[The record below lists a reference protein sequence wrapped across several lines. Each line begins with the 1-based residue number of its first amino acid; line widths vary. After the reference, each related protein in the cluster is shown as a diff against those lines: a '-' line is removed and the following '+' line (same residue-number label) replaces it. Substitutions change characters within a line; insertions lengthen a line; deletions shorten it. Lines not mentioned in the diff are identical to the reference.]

1 MSFRSQLQ
9 IAAAALQA
17 ALHETVAERNTALLR
32 AAGSS
37 SNSNSNSNRQII
49 ATSERL
55 ALLRH
60 LKEGLRLFAPPEPG
74 DQEAHQYSCAKLG
87 AIEQD
92 FKVHQLWCDGTV
104 LYRVESSPRS
114 RHCCQLV
121 PVSGRAGEPLR
132 RTWHNT
138 SGLRRVA

>member
-17 ALHETVAERNTALLR
+17 ALHETVAERNATLLR

-37 SNSNSNSNRQII
+37 SSNRQII

-60 LKEGLRLFAPPEPG
+60 LKEGLRLLAPPEPS
-74 DQEAHQYSCAKLG
+74 DQEAHQYSCSQLS

>member
-17 ALHETVAERNTALLR
+17 ALHETVAERNATLLR
-32 AAGSS
+32 AAGNSS
-37 SNSNSNSNRQII
+37 SRQII

-60 LKEGLRLFAPPEPG
+60 LKEGLRLLAPPEPG
-74 DQEAHQYSCAKLG
+74 DQEAHQYSCSQLS

-121 PVSGRAGEPLR
+121 PVSGREGEPLR

>member
-17 ALHETVAERNTALLR
+17 ALHETVAERNATLLR
-32 AAGSS
+32 AAGS
-37 SNSNSNSNRQII
+37 SNSNSNRQII

-60 LKEGLRLFAPPEPG
+60 LKEGLRLLAPPEPG
-74 DQEAHQYSCAKLG
+74 DQEAHQYSCSQLS

-92 FKVHQLWCDGTV
+92 FKVHQLWCDGNV

>member
-17 ALHETVAERNTALLR
+17 ALHETVAERNATLLR

-37 SNSNSNSNRQII
+37 SNRQII

-60 LKEGLRLFAPPEPG
+60 LKEGLRLLAPPEPG
-74 DQEAHQYSCAKLG
+74 DQEGHQYSCSQLS

-104 LYRVESSPRS
+104 LYRVEASPRS

>member
-17 ALHETVAERNTALLR
+17 AVHETVAERNATLLR
-32 AAGSS
+32 ADRSS
-37 SNSNSNSNRQII
+37 SSSNRQII

-60 LKEGLRLFAPPEPG
+60 LKEGLRLLAPTEPN
-74 DQEAHQYSCAKLG
+74 DQEAHQYSCSQLS

>member
-1 MSFRSQLQ
+1 MSFRSHLQ

-17 ALHETVAERNTALLR
+17 ALHETVAERNATLLR

-37 SNSNSNSNRQII
+37 SSNRQII

-60 LKEGLRLFAPPEPG
+60 LKEGLRLLAPPEPG
-74 DQEAHQYSCAKLG
+74 DQEAHQYSCSQLS

-92 FKVHQLWCDGTV
+92 FKLHQLWCDGTV

>member
-17 ALHETVAERNTALLR
+17 ALHETVAERNATLLR

-37 SNSNSNSNRQII
+37 SNRQII

-60 LKEGLRLFAPPEPG
+60 LKEGLRLLAPPEPN
-74 DQEAHQYSCAKLG
+74 DQEAHQYSCSQLG

-104 LYRVESSPRS
+104 LYRVEASPRS

-121 PVSGRAGEPLR
+121 PVSGRSGEPLR

>member
-17 ALHETVAERNTALLR
+17 AQHETVAERNATLLR

-37 SNSNSNSNRQII
+37 SNRQII

-60 LKEGLRLFAPPEPG
+60 LKEGLRLLAPPEPG
-74 DQEAHQYSCAKLG
+74 DQEAHQYSCSQLS

-121 PVSGRAGEPLR
+121 PVSGRASEPLR

>member
-1 MSFRSQLQ
+1 MSFCSHLQ

-17 ALHETVAERNTALLR
+17 ALHETVAERNATLLR
-32 AAGSS
+32 ADRSS
-37 SNSNSNSNRQII
+37 SNRQII

-60 LKEGLRLFAPPEPG
+60 LKEGLRLLAPPEPS
-74 DQEAHQYSCAKLG
+74 DQEAHQYNCSQLS

-121 PVSGRAGEPLR
+121 PVSGRASEPLR

>member
-17 ALHETVAERNTALLR
+17 ALHETVAERNATLLR

-37 SNSNSNSNRQII
+37 SSNKQII

-60 LKEGLRLFAPPEPG
+60 LKEGLRLLAPPEPG
-74 DQEAHQYSCAKLG
+74 DQEAHQYSCSQLS

>member
-17 ALHETVAERNTALLR
+17 ALHETVAERNATLLR
-32 AAGSS
+32 ADRSS
-37 SNSNSNSNRQII
+37 SNRQII

-60 LKEGLRLFAPPEPG
+60 LKEGLRLLALPEPG
-74 DQEAHQYSCAKLG
+74 DQEAHQYSCSQLS

>member
-17 ALHETVAERNTALLR
+17 ALHETVAERNATLLR

-37 SNSNSNSNRQII
+37 SNRQII

-60 LKEGLRLFAPPEPG
+60 LKEGLRLLAPFEPG
-74 DQEAHQYSCAKLG
+74 DQEAHQYSCSQLS

>member
-17 ALHETVAERNTALLR
+17 ALHETVAERNATLLR
-32 AAGSS
+32 ADRSS
-37 SNSNSNSNRQII
+37 SNRQII

-60 LKEGLRLFAPPEPG
+60 LKEGLRLLAPPEPS
-74 DQEAHQYSCAKLG
+74 DQEAHQYSCSQLS

-121 PVSGRAGEPLR
+121 PVSGRASEPLR

>member
-32 AAGSS
+32 ADRSS
-37 SNSNSNSNRQII
+37 SSNRQII

-60 LKEGLRLFAPPEPG
+60 LKEGLRLLAPTEPN
-74 DQEAHQYSCAKLG
+74 DQEAHQYSCSQLS

-121 PVSGRAGEPLR
+121 PVSGRSGEPLR

>member
-17 ALHETVAERNTALLR
+17 ALHETVAERNATLLR
-32 AAGSS
+32 ADRSS
-37 SNSNSNSNRQII
+37 SNKQII

-60 LKEGLRLFAPPEPG
+60 LKEGLRLLVPPEPS
-74 DQEAHQYSCAKLG
+74 DQEAHQYSCSQLS

-121 PVSGRAGEPLR
+121 PVSGRASEPLR

>member
-1 MSFRSQLQ
+1 MSFCSHLQ

-17 ALHETVAERNTALLR
+17 ALHETVAERNATLLR
-32 AAGSS
+32 ADRSS
-37 SNSNSNSNRQII
+37 SNKQII

-55 ALLRH
+55 ALLRN
-60 LKEGLRLFAPPEPG
+60 LKEGLRLLAQPEPG
-74 DQEAHQYSCAKLG
+74 DQEAQQYSCSQLS

-121 PVSGRAGEPLR
+121 PVSGRAGESLR

>member
-17 ALHETVAERNTALLR
+17 ALHETVAERNATLLR
-32 AAGSS
+32 AAGS
-37 SNSNSNSNRQII
+37 SNSNSNRQII

-60 LKEGLRLFAPPEPG
+60 LKEGLRLLALPEPG
-74 DQEAHQYSCAKLG
+74 DQEAHQYSCSQLS

-104 LYRVESSPRS
+104 LYRVEASPRS

>member
-17 ALHETVAERNTALLR
+17 ALHETVAERNATLLR
-32 AAGSS
+32 ADRSS
-37 SNSNSNSNRQII
+37 SNRQII

-60 LKEGLRLFAPPEPG
+60 LKEGLRLLAPPEPG
-74 DQEAHQYSCAKLG
+74 DQEAPQYSCSQLS

-121 PVSGRAGEPLR
+121 PVSGRASEPLR

>member
-17 ALHETVAERNTALLR
+17 ALHETVAERNATLLR
-32 AAGSS
+32 PAGRSS
-37 SNSNSNSNRQII
+37 RQII

-60 LKEGLRLFAPPEPG
+60 LKEGLRLLAPPEPG
-74 DQEAHQYSCAKLG
+74 DQEAHQYSCSQLS

>member
-1 MSFRSQLQ
+1 MSFRSHLQ

-17 ALHETVAERNTALLR
+17 ALHETVAERNATLLR
-32 AAGSS
+32 ADRSS
-37 SNSNSNSNRQII
+37 SNRQII

-60 LKEGLRLFAPPEPG
+60 LKEGLRLLAPPEPG
-74 DQEAHQYSCAKLG
+74 DQEAHQYSCSQLS

-121 PVSGRAGEPLR
+121 PVSGREGEPLR

>member
-17 ALHETVAERNTALLR
+17 ALHETVAERNATLLR
-32 AAGSS
+32 AAG
-37 SNSNSNSNRQII
+37 SNSNRQII

-60 LKEGLRLFAPPEPG
+60 LKEGLRLLAPPEPG
-74 DQEAHQYSCAKLG
+74 DQEAHQYSCSQLS

-121 PVSGRAGEPLR
+121 PVSGREAEPLR

>member
-1 MSFRSQLQ
+1 MSFRSHLQ

-17 ALHETVAERNTALLR
+17 ALHETVAERNATLLR
-32 AAGSS
+32 ADRSS
-37 SNSNSNSNRQII
+37 SNRQII

-60 LKEGLRLFAPPEPG
+60 LKEGLRLLAPPEPS
-74 DQEAHQYSCAKLG
+74 DQEAHQYSCSQLS

-121 PVSGRAGEPLR
+121 PVSGRASEPLR

>member
-1 MSFRSQLQ
+1 MSYRSQLQ

-17 ALHETVAERNTALLR
+17 ALHETVAERNATLLR

-37 SNSNSNSNRQII
+37 SSNRQII

-60 LKEGLRLFAPPEPG
+60 LKEGLRLLAPPEPG
-74 DQEAHQYSCAKLG
+74 DQEAHQYSCSQLS

>member
-17 ALHETVAERNTALLR
+17 ALHETVAERNATLLR
-32 AAGSS
+32 AAGS
-37 SNSNSNSNRQII
+37 SNSNSNRQII

-60 LKEGLRLFAPPEPG
+60 LKEGLRLLAQPEPG
-74 DQEAHQYSCAKLG
+74 DQEAHQYSCSQLG

>member
-17 ALHETVAERNTALLR
+17 ALHETVAERNATLLR

-37 SNSNSNSNRQII
+37 SNRQII

-60 LKEGLRLFAPPEPG
+60 LKEGLRLLAPPEPG

>member
-37 SNSNSNSNRQII
+37 SNRQII

-60 LKEGLRLFAPPEPG
+60 LKEGLRLLAPPEPG
-74 DQEAHQYSCAKLG
+74 DQEAHQYSCSQLS

-121 PVSGRAGEPLR
+121 PVSGRASEPLR

>member
-1 MSFRSQLQ
+1 MSFRSHLQ

-17 ALHETVAERNTALLR
+17 ALHETVAERNATLLR
-32 AAGSS
+32 ADRSS
-37 SNSNSNSNRQII
+37 SSRQII

-60 LKEGLRLFAPPEPG
+60 LKEGLRLLAPTEPN
-74 DQEAHQYSCAKLG
+74 DQEAHQYSCSQLS

>member
-17 ALHETVAERNTALLR
+17 ALHETVAERNATLLR

-37 SNSNSNSNRQII
+37 SSNKQII

-60 LKEGLRLFAPPEPG
+60 LKEGLRLLAPPEPG
-74 DQEAHQYSCAKLG
+74 DQEAHQYSCSQLS

-104 LYRVESSPRS
+104 LYRVEASPRS

-121 PVSGRAGEPLR
+121 PVSGRSGEPLR

>member
-17 ALHETVAERNTALLR
+17 AVHETVAERNATLLR
-32 AAGSS
+32 AAGNSS
-37 SNSNSNSNRQII
+37 SRQII

-60 LKEGLRLFAPPEPG
+60 LKEGLRLLAPPEPG
-74 DQEAHQYSCAKLG
+74 DQEAPQYSCSQLG

-121 PVSGRAGEPLR
+121 PVSGREGEPLR

>member
-1 MSFRSQLQ
+1 MSFRSHLQ

-17 ALHETVAERNTALLR
+17 ALHETVAERNATLLR

-37 SNSNSNSNRQII
+37 SSNRQII

-60 LKEGLRLFAPPEPG
+60 LKEGLRLLAPPEPG
-74 DQEAHQYSCAKLG
+74 DQEAHQYSCSQLS

-121 PVSGRAGEPLR
+121 PVSGRAGESLR

>member
-1 MSFRSQLQ
+1 MSFRSHLQ

-17 ALHETVAERNTALLR
+17 ALHETVAERNATLLR

-37 SNSNSNSNRQII
+37 SSNRQII

-60 LKEGLRLFAPPEPG
+60 LKEGLRLLAPPEPS
-74 DQEAHQYSCAKLG
+74 DQEAHQYSCSQLS

>member
-17 ALHETVAERNTALLR
+17 ALHETVAERNATLLR

-37 SNSNSNSNRQII
+37 SNRQII

-60 LKEGLRLFAPPEPG
+60 LKEGLRLLAPPEPG
-74 DQEAHQYSCAKLG
+74 DQEAPQYSCSQLG

>member
-17 ALHETVAERNTALLR
+17 ALHETVAERNATLLR

-37 SNSNSNSNRQII
+37 SNRQII

-60 LKEGLRLFAPPEPG
+60 LKEGLRLLAPPEPG
-74 DQEAHQYSCAKLG
+74 DQEAHQYSCAQLS

>member
-9 IAAAALQA
+9 IAAAALQV
-17 ALHETVAERNTALLR
+17 ALHETVAERNATLLR

-37 SNSNSNSNRQII
+37 SNRQII

-60 LKEGLRLFAPPEPG
+60 LKEGLRLLAPPEPG
-74 DQEAHQYSCAKLG
+74 DQEAHQYSCSQLS

-121 PVSGRAGEPLR
+121 PVSGRASEPLR

>member
-17 ALHETVAERNTALLR
+17 ALHETVAERNATLLR

-37 SNSNSNSNRQII
+37 SNRQII

-60 LKEGLRLFAPPEPG
+60 LKEGLRLLAPPEPG
-74 DQEAHQYSCAKLG
+74 DQEAHQYRCSQLS

-121 PVSGRAGEPLR
+121 PVSGREGEPLR

>member
-1 MSFRSQLQ
+1 MSFRSHLQ

-17 ALHETVAERNTALLR
+17 AMHETVAERNATLLR

-37 SNSNSNSNRQII
+37 SSNRKII

-55 ALLRH
+55 ALMRH
-60 LKEGLRLFAPPEPG
+60 LREGLRLLAPPEPG
-74 DQEAHQYSCAKLG
+74 DQEAQQYSCSQLS

-104 LYRVESSPRS
+104 LYRVEASPRS

>member
-17 ALHETVAERNTALLR
+17 ALHETVAERNATLLR

-37 SNSNSNSNRQII
+37 SNRQII

-60 LKEGLRLFAPPEPG
+60 LKEGLRLLAQPEPG
-74 DQEAHQYSCAKLG
+74 DQEAHQYSCSQLG

-121 PVSGRAGEPLR
+121 PVSGREAEPLR

>member
-17 ALHETVAERNTALLR
+17 ALHETVAERNATLLR

-37 SNSNSNSNRQII
+37 SNRQII

-60 LKEGLRLFAPPEPG
+60 LKEGLRLLAPPEPG
-74 DQEAHQYSCAKLG
+74 DQEAHQYSCSQLS

-121 PVSGRAGEPLR
+121 PVSGREAEPLR

>member
-1 MSFRSQLQ
+1 MSFRSHLQ

-17 ALHETVAERNTALLR
+17 ALHETVAERNATLLR

-37 SNSNSNSNRQII
+37 SSNRQII

-60 LKEGLRLFAPPEPG
+60 LKEGLRLLAPPEPG
-74 DQEAHQYSCAKLG
+74 DQEAHQYSCSQLS